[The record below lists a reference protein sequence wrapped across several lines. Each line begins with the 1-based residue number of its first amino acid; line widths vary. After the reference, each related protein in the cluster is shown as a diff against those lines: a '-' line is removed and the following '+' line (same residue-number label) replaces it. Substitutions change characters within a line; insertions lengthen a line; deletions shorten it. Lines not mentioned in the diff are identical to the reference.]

1 MNTETVTTPGKIMN
15 ALSKAWNGEKMKAMF
30 RAANNSKL
38 RYPLLI
44 ITLLL
49 LAAVAVTARELAE
62 GILTDIQGA
71 IEMLGIPL

>member
-1 MNTETVTTPGKIMN
+1 
-15 ALSKAWNGEKMKAMF
+15 MKAMF

-49 LAAVAVTARELAE
+49 LGAVAVTARELAE